1 MSSIRKRVDSFIRAI
16 QPPIKPTN
24 LLQKPTPIAL
34 PLFTL
39 CSAALGYLVWK
50 ESDLLGYLSTAWT
63 IHLGLGCI
71 ATAWLLHHF
80 PHVHYGYK
88 YDLFLTG
95 CLLVWFSHWQEEYRI
110 DAPVFYCYPIYFVL
124 LGLGATYWVS
134 GNDELKDPEAELLK
148 IVRRVYGF
156 SLFQIAPFLILLSLF
171 LPQIY
176 LIYPL
181 LTSLLVL
188 HYVFTA
194 WLHAQPILYLRSDPE
209 DRAAGIFSDL
219 VYPIASRYGPLVA
232 LVHLGPNT
240 RLSQGF
246 KSYKNTR
253 TYWIAHEAWKQWVQ
267 TALSHCFVV
276 ILNIRGGSAQY
287 NGWEINQVFLRV
299 PHHRITLI
307 SSDADWVPADVLN
320 LNMKYPYDRE
330 EDHGRLSHWFKQKV
344 HL

>member
-1 MSSIRKRVDSFIRAI
+1 MSSIRKRVDSFVRAI

-71 ATAWLLHHF
+71 ATALLLHHF
-80 PHVHYGYK
+80 PHVHYSYK
-88 YDLFLTG
+88 YDLFLFGST
-95 CLLVWFSHWQEEYRI
+95 LIWFSYWQREYRI
-110 DAPVFYCYPIYFVL
+110 DAPVFYCYPIYFTL

-134 GNDELKDPEAELLK
+134 GNDELKDPETELLK
-148 IVRRVYGF
+148 IIRRVYGLG
-156 SLFQIAPFLILLSLF
+156 LFQIAPFLILLSLF

-176 LIYPL
+176 LIYPAL
-181 LTSLLVL
+181 ASLLIL

-232 LVHLGPNT
+232 LVHLGPNP
-240 RLSQGF
+240 RASQGF

-253 TYWIAHEAWKQWVQ
+253 TYWVAHEAWKRWVQ

-276 ILNIRGGSAQY
+276 ILDIRGGSAQD
-287 NGWEINQVFLRV
+287 NGWELNQVLLRV
-299 PHHRITLI
+299 PHHRVTLI
-307 SSDADWVPADVLN
+307 SSDADSVPVDVLN
-320 LNMKYPYDRE
+320 LTMKYPHARE
-330 EDHGRLSHWFKQKV
+330 EDHARLSHWFKQKV
-344 HL
+344 NL